1 MSLLS
6 DEISAELN
14 SEKMPDFDAELNS
27 GKILGDTFTVDELLN
42 ADLPEQK
49 WLVNELIPV
58 GLVSLAGRPKVGK
71 SWMALQLA
79 VAVATGG
86 RFLDKQVEQGA
97 VLYIALED
105 GKGRLKNRLE
115 AINVEKN
122 SGMPLTFKS
131 KYRLLN
137 AGGLDDLYLEAESGF
152 YKLIVIDTFGR
163 AVGQIEVR
171 DYSENVS
178 ILAPLQSLAQRTDTT
193 ILLVDHHSK
202 LSRSNPIYD
211 LIGSIGKAGTYDTIA
226 GLYREQGKQGAK
238 FAVIG
243 RDQDDIELSVEFDH
257 TTYCWQSLG
266 DISTAFDREVLDA
279 IMELTRIGEMATPK
293 SIADHLGAYKGQ
305 VGRSLANLL
314 NNNKVKKLP
323 KQGVLQPYDVV

>member
-1 MSLLS
+1 MTLS
-6 DEISAELN
+6 DAI
-14 SEKMPDFDAELNS
+14 KDELNS
-27 GKILGDTFTVDELLN
+27 GKLPKFDDAFTADELLN
-42 ADLPEQK
+42 ADLPELK

-58 GLVSLAGRPKVGK
+58 GLVSFAGRPKVGK

-79 VAVATGG
+79 IAVASGG
-86 RFLDKQVEQGA
+86 RFLDQQVEQGA

-105 GKGRLKNRLE
+105 GKRRLKSRLE
-115 AINVEKN
+115 AMGVEKN
-122 SGMPLTFKS
+122 SGMPLTFKTE
-131 KYRLLN
+131 YRLLN
-137 AGGLDDLYLEAESGF
+137 AEGLDDLYLDAESGL

-202 LSRSNPIYD
+202 LSGGNPIYD

-226 GLYREQGKQGAK
+226 GVYREQGKQGAK

-243 RDQDDIELSVEFDH
+243 RDQDDIELSVEFDPITH
-257 TTYCWQSLG
+257 CWQSLG
-266 DISTAFDREVLDA
+266 DISVAFDRDVLDA
-279 IMELTRIGEMATPK
+279 IKELTSIGEMATPK
-293 SIADHLGAYKGQ
+293 SIAEHLEAHKGQ

-314 NNNKVKKLP
+314 NENKIKKLP
-323 KQGVLQPYDVV
+323 KQGVLQPYDVL